1 MICGAVT
8 NELMKIISSW
18 QEQHS
23 ILMNKP
29 RADLGYEIKYGDKLH
44 SISRFGCYPSDHH
57 HHVRERKRGETIRV
71 IEGRVRQI
79 GEKVRDNVER
89 RVRDGTNER
98 QSA

>member
-1 MICGAVT
+1 MKSNMETNYILSQGLDVT
-8 NELMKIISSW
+8 PPTTTTML
-18 QEQHS
+18 
-23 ILMNKP
+23 
-29 RADLGYEIKYGDKLH
+29 
-44 SISRFGCYPSDHH
+44 
-57 HHVRERKRGETIRV
+57 ERKRGETIRV